1 MFELKHWVIIWVLL
15 IFTQNTIFA
24 IASSTNVD
32 ILVTQSFWFFI
43 TNFSLLTLEAYV
55 RFHNFAMRICII
67 ICFSEP
73 KPQSL
78 DTSCLCTQ
86 SLNWFALLYFSIKLV
101 ICAAMSSI
109 YRISTHFTQICY
121 FCYEL
126 QFIVLLFLTIYQL
139 LCS

>member
-32 ILVTQSFWFFI
+32 ILVTQSFLFSI
-43 TNFSLLTLEAYV
+43 TNSSLLILEAYV
-55 RFHNFAMRICII
+55 LSHNFAMRICTI

-86 SLNWFALLYFSIKLV
+86 SLNWFALLYSSTKLV
-101 ICAAMSSI
+101 IYAAMSSI
-109 YRISTHFTQICY
+109 YRIFTHFTQICY
-121 FCYEL
+121 FCYQPQL
-126 QFIVLLFLTIYQL
+126 IILLFSTISLL